1 MSLFRSISNLLFVP
15 DHICLFCRENL
26 ADHSNYICNSC
37 WNLLEVTNR
46 EIDLNLRSVDRVYY
60 SLFYNRF
67 IREKIHSFKFQDKPY
82 LYKPFGEILVETVRV
97 MAIDGKVDAIAF
109 VPTHRRKK
117 ALRGYNQSQLLA
129 SYIADKSNLSL
140 LDKHLVKVKK
150 TMDQNKLSKI
160 EREKNLQNAF
170 QIMNHKDI
178 KDKEI
183 LLVDDIITTGTTM
196 EECGKVLL
204 EGGAKS
210 VIGLAL
216 TSSMK
221 I

>member
-1 MSLFRSISNLLFVP
+1 M
-15 DHICLFCRENL
+15 
-26 ADHSNYICNSC
+26 
-37 WNLLEVTNR
+37 
-46 EIDLNLRSVDRVYY
+46 
-60 SLFYNRF
+60 
-67 IREKIHSFKFQDKPY
+67 
-82 LYKPFGEILVETVRV
+82 ETVRV

-109 VPTHRRKK
+109 VPIHRRKK
-117 ALRGYNQSQLLA
+117 AQRGYNQSQLLA
-129 SYIADKSNLSL
+129 SYIADNFNLPL
-140 LDKHLVKVKK
+140 LDKHLVKVRR

-160 EREKNLQNAF
+160 EREKNLQNVF

-210 VIGLAL
+210 L
-216 TSSMK
+216 
-221 I
+221 